1 MKRLYL
7 DNAAT
12 SFPKPACVH
21 QALIDY
27 ATKVGASAGRGA
39 YDEAKESGKIIHHCR
54 ELIAKLINAPDP
66 DHIVM
71 TFNCSDGLNMV
82 IHGLVNPGDHVI
94 TTWMDHN
101 SILRPFNEL
110 ISYLEIEADF
120 ISTQENGIVNVDD
133 IRKAIKPNTKLIA
146 VLHSSN
152 VTGTVEPTAQIARL
166 AREHGIYTLI
176 DAAQSL
182 GHWPIDVLAEGYD
195 FLAAPG
201 HKGLL
206 GPLGTGFLYIR
217 QGLEKV
223 LRPFKQG
230 GTGSRSEIMT
240 QPEIMPDKYE
250 PGSHNAIG
258 IAGLAKGVSYILDET
273 VEKIRRHDRALCER
287 FMAGLDAVPKLTW
300 FGPRDVEKRV
310 GVFSV
315 RLEGYEPLELSQL
328 LERDFGILTRSG
340 LHCAPLAHKT
350 IGTLD
355 SGGTTRFSFGPFVT
369 LDDIDYTV
377 DALKTIASKPRR

>member
-1 MKRLYL
+1 MKRRYL

-12 SFPKPACVH
+12 SFPKPASVH

-27 ATKVGASAGRGA
+27 ATQVGASAGRGA
-39 YDEAKESGKIIHHCR
+39 YAEARESGRIIQHCR
-54 ELIAKLINAPDP
+54 ELIARLINAPEP

-71 TFNCSDGLNMV
+71 TFNCSDGLNLA
-82 IHGLVNPGDHVI
+82 IHGLLNPGDHVI
-94 TTWMDHN
+94 ATWMDHN

-110 ISYLEIEADF
+110 KERMGLAVDF
-120 ISTQENGIVNVDD
+120 IRTAPDGIVDVED
-133 IRKAIKPNTKLIA
+133 IRKAIRPNTRLIA

-152 VTGTVEPTAQIARL
+152 VTGTVEPTAQIAQL

-176 DAAQSL
+176 DAAQSA
-182 GHWPIDVLAEGYD
+182 GHWPIDVQKEGYD

-217 QGLEKV
+217 SGLEKV

-240 QPEIMPDKYE
+240 QPELMPDKYE

-258 IAGLAKGVSYILDET
+258 IAGLAEGVSYLLDQT
-273 VEKIRRHDRALCER
+273 VEKIRQHDRDLCEK
-287 FMAGLDAVPKLTW
+287 FMAGLDEVPGLTW

-315 RLEGYEPLELSQL
+315 RMEGLEPLALSQQLEEGY
-328 LERDFGILTRSG
+328 GILTRPG
-340 LHCAPLAHKT
+340 LHCAPLAHQT

-369 LDDIDYTV
+369 LEDINYTLE
-377 DALKTIASKPRR
+377 ALKTIASKNRR

>member
-39 YDEAKESGKIIHHCR
+39 YDEAKESGRIIHHCR

-182 GHWPIDVLAEGYD
+182 GHWPIDVLEEGYD

-258 IAGLAKGVSYILDET
+258 VAGLAKGVSYILDET

-300 FGPRDVEKRV
+300 FGPRDVENHV

-315 RLEGYEPLELSQL
+315 RMEGYEPLELSQL

>member
-1 MKRLYL
+1 MKRRYL

-12 SFPKPACVH
+12 SFPKPASVH

-39 YDEAKESGKIIHHCR
+39 YAEARESGRIIQHCR

-66 DHIVM
+66 DHIIM
-71 TFNCSDGLNMV
+71 TFNCSDGLNIA
-82 IHGLVNPGDHVI
+82 IHGLLNAGDHVI
-94 TTWMDHN
+94 ATWMDHN
-101 SILRPFNEL
+101 SILRPFNDLKERMG
-110 ISYLEIEADF
+110 IEVDF
-120 ISTQENGIVNVDD
+120 VRTAPDGIVNVDD
-133 IRKAIKPNTKLIA
+133 IRRAIKPNTRLIA

-152 VTGTVEPTAQIARL
+152 VTGTVEPTAQIAQL

-176 DAAQSL
+176 DAAQSA
-182 GHWPIDVLAEGYD
+182 GHWVIDVQKEGYD

-217 QGLEKV
+217 NGLEKV

-240 QPEIMPDKYE
+240 QPEMLPDKYE

-258 IAGLAKGVSYILDET
+258 IAGLAEGVSYILDQT
-273 VEKIRRHDRALCER
+273 VEKIRQHDRELCKK
-287 FMAGLDAVPKLTW
+287 FMAGLDDVPGLTW

-315 RLEGYEPLELSQL
+315 RMEGLEPLALSQQLEEGY
-328 LERDFGILTRSG
+328 GILTRPG

-355 SGGTTRFSFGPFVT
+355 SGGTTRFSFGPFVA
-369 LDDIDYTV
+369 LEDIDYTI
-377 DALKTIASKPRR
+377 DALKTIASKNRR

>member
-1 MKRLYL
+1 MKRRYL

-12 SFPKPACVH
+12 SFPKPASVH

-27 ATKVGASAGRGA
+27 ATQVGASAGRGA
-39 YDEAKESGKIIHHCR
+39 YAEARESGRIIQHCR
-54 ELIAKLINAPDP
+54 ELIARLINAPEP

-71 TFNCSDGLNMV
+71 TFNCSDGLNLA
-82 IHGLVNPGDHVI
+82 IHGLLNPGDHVI
-94 TTWMDHN
+94 ATWMDHN

-110 ISYLEIEADF
+110 KERMGLAVDF
-120 ISTQENGIVNVDD
+120 IRTAPDGIVDVED
-133 IRKAIKPNTKLIA
+133 IRKAIRPNTRLIA

-152 VTGTVEPTAQIARL
+152 VTGTVEPTAQIAQL

-176 DAAQSL
+176 DAAQSA
-182 GHWPIDVLAEGYD
+182 GHWPIDVQKEGYD

-217 QGLEKV
+217 SGLEKV

-240 QPEIMPDKYE
+240 QPELMPDKYE

-258 IAGLAKGVSYILDET
+258 IAGLAEGVSYLLDQT
-273 VEKIRRHDRALCER
+273 VEKIRQHDRELCEK
-287 FMAGLDAVPKLTW
+287 FMAGLDEVPGLTW

-315 RLEGYEPLELSQL
+315 RMEGLEPLALSQQLEEGY
-328 LERDFGILTRSG
+328 GILTRPG
-340 LHCAPLAHKT
+340 LHCAPLAHQT

-369 LDDIDYTV
+369 LEDINYTLE
-377 DALKTIASKPRR
+377 ALKTIASKNRR